1 MRFPGSRGREQTAIR
16 VRTQGGQRSA
26 GAGPWLQGGGGGGSG
41 FNKSDGRQCRPS
53 FLQLLLPKLVKTR
66 KGHMTLRKLGKV
78 SVQAG
83 LGRGAFSQA

>member
-1 MRFPGSRGREQTAIR
+1 MGEIPWAKRERANCNQSKNSRRPEVSRCRAL
-16 VRTQGGQRSA
+16 A
-26 GAGPWLQGGGGGGSG
+26 WGGGSG

>member
-1 MRFPGSRGREQTAIR
+1 MGEIPWAKRERANCNQSKNSRRSEISRCSALAWGKVASTGLMEGSR
-16 VRTQGGQRSA
+16 
-26 GAGPWLQGGGGGGSG
+26 
-41 FNKSDGRQCRPS
+41 PS
-53 FLQLLLPKLVKTR
+53 SLQLLLPKLVKTH

>member
-1 MRFPGSRGREQTAIR
+1 MGEIPWAKRERANCNQSKNSRRPEVSR
-16 VRTQGGQRSA
+16 CSA
-26 GAGPWLQGGGGGGSG
+26 LASGKSG

-53 FLQLLLPKLVKTR
+53 FLQLLLPKLVKTH

>member
-1 MRFPGSRGREQTAIR
+1 MRFPGPRGREQTAIR

-26 GAGPWLQGGGGGGSG
+26 GAVPWLRGKVASTGLMEGS
-41 FNKSDGRQCRPS
+41 RPS
-53 FLQLLLPKLVKTR
+53 SLQLLLPKLVKTH